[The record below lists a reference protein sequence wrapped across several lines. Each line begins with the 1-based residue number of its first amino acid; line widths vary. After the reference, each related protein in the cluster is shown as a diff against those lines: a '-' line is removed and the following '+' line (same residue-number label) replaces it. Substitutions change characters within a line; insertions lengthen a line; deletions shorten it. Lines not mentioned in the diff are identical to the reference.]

1 MSASWKQYGGAKSL
15 ETNRK
20 ITTNTVVTDE
30 IILKNSYIGGFTIN
44 GVLDVTGKAIFQGSL
59 DVSGLITTS
68 NIQSEL
74 ITINN
79 NSYLNGSVYIGI
91 DLNTTR
97 NIITGNSITVGK
109 NIQVLNYAEI
119 NKHVYF
125 DTSHSLFL
133 YGSRKGIGV
142 NTEYATSTFEISSN
156 LINSLNVY
164 TSQSVN
170 RNIIAQNNS
179 KRGIIVTA
187 DVSFSH
193 IDFFTDN
200 KTTDSTN
207 YDGTIIC
214 KSGGIFQIDV
224 SKNTQ
229 IMSALS
235 VTNRNNPSHLLNET
249 VVIYDISSRIYNPDI
264 YNNSNSYTGNALT
277 LISNDNK
284 SNTSMNIV
292 TPEKSGISI
301 IGGAYAYDISRSMAA
316 FGVID
321 SCSNYIQ
328 NQIIVSGTDP
338 VKYKT
343 TTGINTYIPRTEQ
356 YILDIN
362 GPIHIG
368 NGDIIIVKIT
378 DFQINKMNISPS
390 GKLLI
395 ASGYPANIIDTSYGS
410 SRLVVSN
417 DYGATWNETPFI
429 QYDNTPLFSGKNSSG
444 LSTTYSINDIYVYDN
459 SYTFAVCSD
468 NTSITP
474 YLIWTNNSGKYWYNA
489 TIVYETN
496 GFSNGIPYNFIK
508 ILIKD
513 GPNNIDYV
521 NLVISTTD
529 NNVYTV
535 KLIISGS
542 NLNKYSQV
550 NRFIF
555 TGGNINSFTYYQNNI
570 LYFATSIGI
579 YNINIT
585 NNFSL
590 ITGSSYNFSEIKCL
604 NNSIISIGNGI
615 ITKSTDGT
623 NFINSLFPNI
633 NFTSLFLYN
642 NFGFTIGNK
651 NTVWFSIDYG
661 NNWNPLWSI
670 NSYENISQSGK
681 QFVLTNPSNI
691 FSNIFISDQNS
702 LILSRTDISYS
713 LTNPSQSS
721 VINCF
726 LPNLLNHTNNNV
738 LDICGNML
746 IMGDIHIDNDG
757 KIISNNSDFSL
768 INENV
773 NKVYFAGNA
782 NTIVIGNTTIGNTII
797 RNNLNVNLNTVLTG
811 NVSIYGQ
818 ETIFNI
824 TDSSS
829 ISTGALIINGGVGIS
844 KTVNIGGNLFVNR
857 NSLFTGSV
865 GVLSDTSLNGNL
877 YVNSTVPSTNST
889 TGAVIISGGVGI
901 GGNINIAKNT
911 TILGN
916 IFMPTLSTTA
926 YLNTVNITGNN
937 YNALYVI
944 GSSILNGNISIY
956 GQEIIYNITD
966 SSSIST
972 GALIVN
978 GGVGISKTVNI
989 GGNLFV
995 NQNSLF
1001 TGSVGVLSDTS
1012 LNGNL
1017 YVNSST
1023 QSNNTTTGAV
1033 IISGGVGIGGNIN
1046 IAKNTTV
1053 LGNIFMPILTT
1064 TAYLNTVN
1072 ITGNNYNALYV
1083 IGSSILNG
1091 NISLYGQE
1099 TIYNTTDSY
1108 SISTGALII
1117 NGGVGISKTVNIGG
1131 NLFVN
1136 KNSLFTGS
1144 VGVLSDT
1151 SLNGNLYVNSSTQSN
1166 NTTTGAVIISGG
1178 VGVSKTVNIG
1188 GDLSVKQ
1195 NSLFT
1200 GSVSV
1205 LSDTSLNGNLFINSS
1220 TPSTNST
1227 TGAVIISGGVG
1238 INGTVNI
1245 AQNMNITGSIN
1256 MIGSSSIA
1264 NLNNIIV
1271 TSTID
1276 STTYTNGALF
1286 VNGGVG
1292 INKSI
1297 NIGGSLIVYQ
1307 DSVIYGSLNIYND
1320 ILTQGIATFN
1330 KDITSKKNI
1339 NSFGNIFITN
1349 YTPSTS
1355 YTSGALIIGGGVGI
1369 GGNIN
1374 IGGNTN
1380 IQNNL
1385 AIYGNI
1391 YGNTIIT
1398 RNIFSNNTLLSVFSD
1413 LSVTGA
1419 INNTN
1424 NITTTGI
1431 LRVNNNTPSLGINSG
1446 ALIVNGGVSIGGD
1459 IYVGGNTT
1467 IQNSLSVSS
1476 TVTSAILTTNSI
1488 RTNNFGS
1495 KLLLIGDSDDQNTSQ
1510 INIGSGKLLNIGEL
1524 STGINIG
1531 QFATKLNIGSLTG
1544 GTNTTQINIGGTN
1557 DRTIFNGTVTFPA
1570 GTSSYTTVIQNSN
1583 YVILNTDQSGAQ
1595 VITVNQ
1601 NYGGTSSTL
1610 GAGGLWF
1617 NDFSNQTMGQLV
1629 VTSDLKAFKLKAP
1642 FYTNYNTYLSDVC
1655 NNLVN
1660 VNQNAVRL
1668 DIAKL
1673 ITSIN
1678 TNGLVIISPLSGDP
1692 DNCKYTITGTSLDI
1706 SNILTKNKDT
1716 IPNMQVI
1723 PTNITINNSLSVTNN
1738 ATVNGNVNIYGNLNS
1753 ISNAIFNNININ
1765 TQRAVTNSSLTIV
1778 GNAIISK
1785 LGIGT
1790 SSVNTNANSLEVQGN
1805 FYHGGFIY
1813 QF

>member
-15 ETNRK
+15 DTNRK
-20 ITTNTVVTDE
+20 ITTNTIVTDE
-30 IILKNSYIGGFTIN
+30 IVLKNSYVGGFTIN
-44 GVLDVTGKAIFQGSL
+44 GVLDVTGKAILQGSL
-59 DVSGLITTS
+59 DVSGLVTTS
-68 NIQSEL
+68 NIQSDL
-74 ITINN
+74 ITIKN

-119 NKHVYF
+119 DKYVYF

-133 YGSRKGIGV
+133 YGSSNGIGV
-142 NTEYATSTFEISSN
+142 NTEYATSTLEISSN

-164 TSQSVN
+164 TSQPVN
-170 RNIIAQNNS
+170 RNIIAQNNL

-193 IDFFTDN
+193 IDFFTDS

-249 VVIYDISSRIYNPDI
+249 VVVYDISSGSYKSDI

-277 LISNDNK
+277 LISNDKN
-284 SNTSMNIV
+284 SNTSMNII

-301 IGGAYAYDISRSMAA
+301 IGGAYSYDISRSMAA
-316 FGVID
+316 FGIID

-343 TTGINTYIPRTEQ
+343 TTGINTYIPRTEK

-368 NGDIIIVKIT
+368 NGDINIVKIT
-378 DFQINKMNISPS
+378 DFQIIKMNISPS

-395 ASGYPANIIDTSYGS
+395 ASGYPVNIIDISYGS
-410 SRLVVSN
+410 SRLVISN
-417 DYGATWNETPFI
+417 DYGATWKETPFI
-429 QYDNTPLFSGKNSSG
+429 QSYNTPLFSGKNSSG
-444 LSTTYSINDIYVYDN
+444 LSTTYVINDIYVYDN
-459 SYTFAVCSD
+459 SYAFAVCSD
-468 NTSITP
+468 NTNITP
-474 YLIWTNNSGKYWYNA
+474 YLIWTNSSGKYWYNA
-489 TIVYETN
+489 TIVYETD
-496 GFSNGIPYNFIK
+496 GFSSGINYNFIK

-513 GPNNIDYV
+513 GPTSSNNYV
-521 NLVISTTD
+521 NLIISTID

-542 NLNKYSQV
+542 NLNQYSRV
-550 NRFIF
+550 NRYFF
-555 TGGNINSFTYYQNNI
+555 QGGNINSFTYYQNNI
-570 LYFATSIGI
+570 FYYATNIGI
-579 YNINIT
+579 YNIAT
-585 NNFSL
+585 NNFSF
-590 ITGSSYNFSEIKCL
+590 ITGSAFNFSEIKTL
-604 NNSIISIGNGI
+604 NNSIIAIGNGI
-615 ITKSTDGT
+615 ITKSTDGI
-623 NFINSLFPNI
+623 NFTDSLFPNI
-633 NFTSLFLYN
+633 NFTSLYLFN
-642 NFGFTIGNK
+642 NFGFIIGNK
-651 NTVWFSIDYG
+651 NTVWFSNDYG
-661 NNWNPLWSI
+661 NNWNPLWSS
-670 NSYENISQSGK
+670 NSYDNISQSGK
-681 QFVLTNPSNI
+681 QYLLTKSSNI

-702 LILSRTDISYS
+702 IILSRTDISYS

-721 VINCF
+721 IINCF

-797 RNNLNVNLNTVLTG
+797 RNNLNVNLNTVQSG

-818 ETIFNI
+818 ET
-824 TDSSS
+824 
-829 ISTGALIINGGVGIS
+829 V
-844 KTVNIGGNLFVNR
+844 
-857 NSLFTGSV
+857 
-865 GVLSDTSLNGNL
+865 
-877 YVNSTVPSTNST
+877 Y
-889 TGAVIISGGVGI
+889 
-901 GGNINIAKNT
+901 NT
-911 TILGN
+911 
-916 IFMPTLSTTA
+916 
-926 YLNTVNITGNN
+926 
-937 YNALYVI
+937 
-944 GSSILNGNISIY
+944 
-956 GQEIIYNITD
+956 TD

-1001 TGSVGVLSDTS
+1001 TGSVGILSDTS

-1017 YVNSST
+1017 YINSST
-1023 QSNNTTTGAV
+1023 PSTNSTTGAL
-1033 IISGGVGIGGNIN
+1033 IITGGVGIGGNIN
-1046 IAKNTTV
+1046 ITRNSTV
-1053 LGNIFMPILTT
+1053 NGNIFMPMLSS
-1064 TAYLNTVN
+1064 TAFLNTVN

-1091 NISLYGQE
+1091 NLSLYGQE
-1099 TIYNTTDSY
+1099 TIYNTTDS
-1108 SISTGALII
+1108 SGIGTGALII
-1117 NGGVGISKTVNIGG
+1117 NGGLGISKTVNIGG
-1131 NLFVN
+1131 NLFIT

-1151 SLNGNLYVNSSTQSN
+1151 SLNGNLFINSTVSSN
-1166 NTTTGAVIISGG
+1166 NSTTGAVIITGG
-1178 VGVSKTVNIG
+1178 IGIGGNINIGKNTTVNG
-1188 GDLSVKQ
+1188 
-1195 NSLFT
+1195 SLN
-1200 GSVSV
+1200 VI
-1205 LSDTSLNGNLFINSS
+1205 SDTSLNGNLFINSS
-1220 TPSTNST
+1220 TPSTNYT

-1238 INGTVNI
+1238 INGNMNI
-1245 AQNMNITGSIN
+1245 AQNMNINGSIN
-1256 MIGSSSIA
+1256 MISGSSIA
-1264 NLNNIIV
+1264 NLNNIII
-1271 TSTID
+1271 TSTND
-1276 STTYTNGALF
+1276 STTYTSGALI

-1292 INKSI
+1292 INKSMNIGASLTVYQNSLIYGNI
-1297 NIGGSLIVYQ
+1297 NINNNSLIQGSSIVYNGFTSQ
-1307 DSVIYGSLNIYND
+1307 SNI
-1320 ILTQGIATFN
+1320 T
-1330 KDITSKKNI
+1330 
-1339 NSFGNIFITN
+1339 SFGNVFITN

-1369 GGNIN
+1369 GGNVN
-1374 IGGNTN
+1374 IAGNTN

-1391 YGNTIIT
+1391 YGNTIVT

-1413 LSVTGA
+1413 LSVNGA
-1419 INNTN
+1419 IINNN
-1424 NITTTGI
+1424 NITTSGI
-1431 LRVNNNTPSLGINSG
+1431 LRVNNNTSSSGLTTG
-1446 ALIVNGGVSIGGD
+1446 ALIVNGGIGIGGD

-1476 TVTSAILTTNSI
+1476 TVSSAVLTTNSI
-1488 RTNNFGS
+1488 RTNNIINRS
-1495 KLLLIGDSDDQNTSQ
+1495 LLIGDSDDQNTTQ
-1510 INIGSGKLLNIGEL
+1510 INIGTGKLLNIGQL
-1524 STGINIG
+1524 STSINIG
-1531 QFATKLNIGSLTG
+1531 QFATSLNIGSLTG
-1544 GTNTTQINIGGTN
+1544 GTTTTQINIGGTN
-1557 DRTIFNGTVTFPA
+1557 DRTIFNGSVTFPA
-1570 GTSSYTTVIQNSN
+1570 GASSYTTVIQNSN

-1601 NYGGTSSTL
+1601 NYGGTSSTI
-1610 GAGGLWF
+1610 GGGGLWF

-1642 FYTNYNTYLSDVC
+1642 FYTNSNTYLSDVC

-1673 ITSIN
+1673 RTSID
-1678 TNGLVIISPLSGDP
+1678 TNGLVIISPLSADP

-1723 PTNITINNSLSVTNN
+1723 PTNITINNSLTVTNN
-1738 ATVNGNVNIYGNLNS
+1738 TTVNGNANVYGNLNS
-1753 ISNAIFNNININ
+1753 TSNAIFNNININ
-1765 TQRAVTNSSLTIV
+1765 TQRSVANSSLTIA

-1790 SSVNTNANSLEVQGN
+1790 STVNTNANSLEVQGN
-1805 FYHGGFIY
+1805 FYQTNGGYIY